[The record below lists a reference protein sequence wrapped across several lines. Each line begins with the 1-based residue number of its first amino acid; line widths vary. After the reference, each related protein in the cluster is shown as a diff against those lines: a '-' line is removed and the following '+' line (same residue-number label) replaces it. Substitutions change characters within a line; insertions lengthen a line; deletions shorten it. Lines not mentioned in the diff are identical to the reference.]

1 MSTSSAANSD
11 YIYDPAAIVLN
22 SDQCQDGEDRI
33 YTSIDEPTDSM
44 VVAASDDDVA
54 GYLRGWDLANY
65 IETFRTNDVTLHS
78 LPFLKD
84 DVVKE
89 LISSI
94 GHRAQFLSH
103 WAKWKASMHS
113 ADERTSELMHHDSSH
128 QDTRNA
134 LLKLLNET
142 NDGEA
147 LLAEEKTR
155 GCLSSKGRS
164 TLCKLIIRRELQGN
178 PTKRISG
185 TDFWPQISW
194 LK

>member
-22 SDQCQDGEDRI
+22 LNQSQDGEDRK
-33 YTSIDEPTDSM
+33 YTLIGEPTDSM

-65 IETFRTNDVTLHS
+65 IETFRTNNVTLHS

-84 DVVKE
+84 DNMVKE

-94 GHRAQFLSH
+94 GHRATYLPSPNM
-103 WAKWKASMHS
+103 KPSKSMENT
-113 ADERTSELMHHDSSH
+113 DERTSELMHHDSSH
-128 QDTRNA
+128 QDARNA
-134 LLKLLNET
+134 LLKLWNEE
-142 NDGEA
+142 NDGKA

-155 GCLSSKGRS
+155 GCLSRDDP
-164 TLCKLIIRRELQGN
+164 LCASLL
-178 PTKRISG
+178 
-185 TDFWPQISW
+185 
-194 LK
+194 